1 MKKSLLV
8 VAHGS
13 RRQASNDEVRALTE
27 RVRAESNERFAA
39 IECAFLE
46 LAEPSIPDGLERL
59 IADGAAHITVL
70 PYFLAAG
77 RHVIEELKHA
87 SVKMT
92 TPILPAANSASPL
105 AGKTIVITG
114 MLEGFDRKALT
125 EELQSFGAKVTSSVS
140 KNTDLLIAGESP
152 GSKLDKARE
161 LGVEVWDETKL
172 AEAIRDE

>member
-27 RVRAESNERFAA
+27 RVRAVANERFAA

-59 IADGAAHITVL
+59 IDNGASQVTVL

-77 RHVIEELKHA
+77 RHVTEDIPEAVATTQASHPDVHIEVAPYLGTSEAMPELLLTMLA
-87 SVKMT
+87 D
-92 TPILPAANSASPL
+92 SAT
-105 AGKTIVITG
+105 A
-114 MLEGFDRKALT
+114 
-125 EELQSFGAKVTSSVS
+125 
-140 KNTDLLIAGESP
+140 
-152 GSKLDKARE
+152 
-161 LGVEVWDETKL
+161 ETN
-172 AEAIRDE
+172 A